1 MPVFVVGDLLLG
13 LPGPAHLL
21 LLFFFVF
28 CAAPAVGFGVRR
40 RLRIDAARRDEV
52 LRLAAFA
59 AEESDRAEREAVFEY
74 YAVSAAAVAA
84 VAAPRHQCAVCFL
97 PTTTRCARCKAVRYW
112 SVIFLLKVFFFL
124 SANFLSLCG
133 YLNIPIEISF

>member
-28 CAAPAVGFGVRR
+28 CAAPAVGFAVRR

-59 AEESDRAEREAVFEY
+59 AEESDRAEREAALEY
-74 YAVSAAAVAA
+74 YAECAAAA
-84 VAAPRHQCAVCFL
+84 VAAPRHQCAVCFR

-112 SVIFLLKVFFFL
+112 SVIFLLKVIFFNL
-124 SANFLSLCG
+124 LT
-133 YLNIPIEISF
+133 SFRCVVT